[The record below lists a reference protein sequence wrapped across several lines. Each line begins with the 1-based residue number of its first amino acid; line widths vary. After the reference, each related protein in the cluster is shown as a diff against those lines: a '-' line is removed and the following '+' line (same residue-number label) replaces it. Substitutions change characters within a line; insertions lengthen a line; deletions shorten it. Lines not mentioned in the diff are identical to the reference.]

1 ETGALRAE
9 PKRTVTPLDA
19 DLPTMITAPISNPVG
34 GPVLP
39 MQQPPMPKLPEISEP
54 YIKEVEPKVEP
65 TPATLA
71 PAATVNVPP
80 TTTTAPPQ
88 RTIEFEVE
96 PLAPRVVPVEK
107 EPEPTNEKVTF
118 DLYDEAKGNAP
129 IDSNDQRT
137 EAREAR
143 LTPNEHQQR
152 VEERMSRMR
161 EMNMRM
167 RSPNAVAEYE
177 REPAYVRKK
186 VQIVDTPHS
195 TDSNVSRYSLSE
207 GTDENGERRV
217 ELKRNNPYLHDK
229 VD

>member
-1 ETGALRAE
+1 
-9 PKRTVTPLDA
+9 
-19 DLPTMITAPISNPVG
+19 
-34 GPVLP
+34 
-39 MQQPPMPKLPEISEP
+39 
-54 YIKEVEPKVEP
+54 
-65 TPATLA
+65 LA
-71 PAATVNVPP
+71 A
-80 TTTTAPPQ
+80 
-88 RTIEFEVE
+88 
-96 PLAPRVVPVEK
+96 RVVPVEK
-107 EPEPTNEKVTF
+107 APEPAPEKVTF
-118 DLYDEAKGNAP
+118 DLYAEAQGTTTTDEQVA
-129 IDSNDQRT
+129 

-152 VEERMSRMR
+152 VEERMARMR

-186 VQIVDTPHS
+186 VQINDAPHS
-195 TDSNVSRYSLSE
+195 TDSNISRYTLSE